1 MGERSGW
8 RGKYRQAVAAK
19 SGEWS
24 TGSSTSSGEE
34 DKRARRLEAG
44 NKELGARIDAFEKKD
59 GMQVEANIP
68 AKEGGDLED
77 VWRDCMEIEDEAENC
92 RRVDDQ
98 RKKMYHTLQCGFI
111 EHRTLVSH
119 NSLSKS
125 AQYLR
130 SSFKLV

>member
-1 MGERSGW
+1 
-8 RGKYRQAVAAK
+8 
-19 SGEWS
+19 
-24 TGSSTSSGEE
+24 
-34 DKRARRLEAG
+34 
-44 NKELGARIDAFEKKD
+44 
-59 GMQVEANIP
+59 
-68 AKEGGDLED
+68 
-77 VWRDCMEIEDEAENC
+77 MEIEDEAENC

-130 SSFKLV
+130 SSFQAGVKSSLNGLRTKKSRLRKISWQKKMSSD